1 MAEGGRLAC
10 CDMSPLKMGDSCL
23 YCRAGIRV
31 PLIWVL
37 PFPYKQNTAM
47 LLLQSFG
54 VDFSPCFYYLD
65 AGAGSLYEEL
75 WEKIS

>member
-1 MAEGGRLAC
+1 
-10 CDMSPLKMGDSCL
+10 
-23 YCRAGIRV
+23 
-31 PLIWVL
+31 
-37 PFPYKQNTAM
+37 M